1 MYTKENRSVIFNS
14 NKNKHQSEV
23 IMVQNLWNEEKSAT
37 LTAGLS
43 ELVYRSNLIGT
54 DRAVCN
60 WGGGNTSMKTV
71 EKDFRGRDIEV
82 MWVKGSG
89 SDLAT
94 MQDQNFTGLNLED
107 IRPLIERDE
116 MPDELMVEYLSHC
129 MIDSKHP
136 RASIETLLHAFLPFK
151 HVDHTHPD
159 AIISLCCADNGKEL
173 AKEIFGDR
181 FVWVPYVR
189 PGFTL
194 SKMIAEGVQNNPNA
208 DLVLME
214 KHGLVVW
221 GETAKE
227 SYDKTISVINEAEE
241 YINERID
248 VNFTFGGK
256 KFDSLT
262 GEDQKSI
269 LAKVMPVIRG
279 AVSDEKKMLLTY
291 DHADDVLE
299 FVNSHDAAELSQ
311 VGAACPDHLVHT
323 KMKPLYIDWDPS
335 TKDVEQLIE
344 AIKTGVERF
353 KEEYKAYFERNKNE
367 GDVMFEP
374 APRVILI
381 PGIGMVNSGK
391 NVAMANVSGALYHR
405 AIAVMK
411 GSTALGKFVSLNE
424 NESYN
429 IEYWP
434 LELYKLSLAP
444 AEAEFSRKVAFV
456 TGGAGGIGSET
467 CRQFVAEGAHVVL
480 ADLNLEGAEKVA
492 AEINEQ
498 YGEGRALA
506 VKMDVTSEEQV
517 QAAFEQAALTFG
529 GVDIIVNN
537 AGLATSS
544 PFEETSLKEW
554 NLNMNVLG
562 TGYFL
567 VAREAFKQM
576 KDQAIGGSMVFI
588 GSKNSVYAGKNASAY
603 SSVKALETH
612 LARCIAAEGG
622 EFGIRVNSVLPDA
635 VLQGSAIWGSRWREE
650 RAAAYGIEPE
660 QLEDHYRKR
669 TTLLVNIYPKDIAES
684 ILFFSSS
691 KAEKTTG
698 CMITVDGGVPA
709 AFTR

>member
-1 MYTKENRSVIFNS
+1 
-14 NKNKHQSEV
+14 
-23 IMVQNLWNEEKSAT
+23 MVKNLWNEEENLKLKS
-37 LTAGLS
+37 GLD
-43 ELVYRSNLIGT
+43 ELVYRSNLIGS

-60 WGGGNTSMKTV
+60 WGGGNTSMKTI
-71 EKDFRGRDIEV
+71 EKDFRGREIEV

-89 SDLAT
+89 SDLAA
-94 MQDQNFTGLNLED
+94 MGPKNFTGLNLED
-107 IRPLIERDE
+107 ITPLMERDL
-116 MPDELMVEYLSHC
+116 MPDEEMVEYLAHC

-173 AKEIFGDR
+173 AKEIFGER
-181 FVWVPYVR
+181 FVWVPYIR
-189 PGFTL
+189 PGFEL
-194 SKMIAEGVQNNPNA
+194 SKMIAEGVENNPNA
-208 DLVLME
+208 ELVLME
-214 KHGLVVW
+214 KHGLIVW
-221 GETAKE
+221 GETGKE
-227 SYDKTISVINEAEE
+227 SYDRTISVINEAESF
-241 YINERID
+241 INDRIHED
-248 VNFTFGGK
+248 AIFGGK
-256 KFDSLT
+256 KHEPLP
-262 GEDQKSI
+262 EEEQKSI
-269 LAKVMPVIRG
+269 MAKVMPVIRG
-279 AVSDEKKMLLTY
+279 AVSDDKNMLLTF
-291 DHADDVLE
+291 DNGEDVLE
-299 FVNSHDAAELSQ
+299 FVNSRDAAELSQ

-323 KMKPLYIDWDPS
+323 KMKPLFVDWDPS
-335 TKDVEQLIE
+335 TKDADQLIALIRE
-344 AIKTGVERF
+344 SIGNF
-353 KEEYKAYFERNKNE
+353 KEEYREYFERNKNE

-391 NVAMANVSGALYHR
+391 NVAMANVSGSLYHR
-405 AIAVMK
+405 AISVMK
-411 GSTALGKFVSLNE
+411 GATALGMFVSLNE

-444 AEAEFSRKVAFV
+444 AENEFSRKVAFV

-467 CRQFVAEGAHVVL
+467 CRQFVAAGAHVVV

-492 AEINEQ
+492 AEINGQ
-498 YGEGRALA
+498 YGEERALA

-517 QAAFEQAALTFG
+517 QEAFKQTALTYG

-544 PFEETSLKEW
+544 PFGETTLKEW
-554 NLNMNVLG
+554 DLNMNVLG
-562 TGYFL
+562 KGYFL
-567 VAREAFKQM
+567 VAREAFNQM
-576 KDQAIGGSMVFI
+576 KEQSIGGSMVFI
-588 GSKNSVYAGKNASAY
+588 GSKNSVYAGKSAAAY
-603 SSVKALETH
+603 SSVKALEAH

-622 EFGIRVNSVLPDA
+622 EFGISVNSVLPDA
-635 VLQGSAIWGSRWREE
+635 VLQGSAIWGSKWREE
-650 RAAAYGIEPE
+650 RAAAYGIEPD

-684 ILFFSSS
+684 ILFLSST

>member
-1 MYTKENRSVIFNS
+1 
-14 NKNKHQSEV
+14 
-23 IMVQNLWNEEKSAT
+23 MVKSLWQEEQAAKLAQ
-37 LTAGLS
+37 GLD

-60 WGGGNTSMKTV
+60 WGGGNTSMKTTV
-71 EKDFRGRDIEV
+71 KDFRGRDVEV

-94 MQDQNFTGLNLED
+94 MKAHNFTGLNLDD
-107 IRPLIERDE
+107 IRPLLEKAE
-116 MPDELMVEYLSHC
+116 MPDEEMVEYLSHC

-159 AIISLCCADNGKEL
+159 AIISLCCADNGKQIAE
-173 AKEIFGDR
+173 EIYGNR
-181 FVWVPYVR
+181 FVWVPYIR

-194 SKMIAEGVQNNPNA
+194 SKMIAEGVENNPNA
-208 DLVLME
+208 ELVLME

-221 GETAKE
+221 GDTAKE
-227 SYDKTISVINEAEE
+227 SYEKTIAIINEAES
-241 YINERID
+241 YINRKIETNQ
-248 VNFTFGGK
+248 VFGGAK
-256 KFDSLT
+256 YEALSNADA
-262 GEDQKSI
+262 EEI
-269 LAKVMPVIRG
+269 LAAIMPIIRG
-279 AVSDEKKMLLTY
+279 AVSEEKKMLLTY
-291 DHADDVLE
+291 DRGEDVLE
-299 FVNSHDAAELSQ
+299 FVNSHDVKSLSQ

-323 KMKPLYIDWDPS
+323 KMVPLYVEWDPS
-335 TKDVEQLIE
+335 TKDIGLL
-344 AIKTGVERF
+344 
-353 KEEYKAYFERNKNE
+353 KEEVKKGIAAFKQAYIAYFDRNKNE
-367 GDVMFEP
+367 GDQIFET

-381 PGIGMVNSGK
+381 PGIGMINTGK
-391 NVAMANVSGALYHR
+391 NVAMSKVSGALYHR

-411 GSTALGKFVSLNE
+411 GATALGEFVSLNE
-424 NESYN
+424 NESFN
-429 IEYWP
+429 VEYWP

-444 AEAEFSRKVAFV
+444 KEAEFSRKVAFV

-467 CRQFVAEGAHVVL
+467 CRLLASEGAHVVL
-480 ADLNLEGAEKVA
+480 ADLNLEGAEKIA
-492 AEINEQ
+492 AEINEL
-498 YGEGRALA
+498 YGEERALA
-506 VKMDVTSEEQV
+506 VKMDVTSEQAV
-517 QAAFEQAALTFG
+517 QEAYKKTALTFG

-544 PFEETSLKEW
+544 PFDETTLQEW

-576 KDQAIGGSMVFI
+576 KEQALGGSMVFI
-588 GSKNSVYAGKNASAY
+588 GSKNSVYAGKNAAAY
-603 SSVKALETH
+603 SAVKAMETH

-650 RAAAYGIEPE
+650 RAAAYGIEPD

-669 TTLLVNIYPKDIAES
+669 TTLLVNIYPKDIAEAIS
-684 ILFFSSS
+684 YFASS

>member
-1 MYTKENRSVIFNS
+1 
-14 NKNKHQSEV
+14 
-23 IMVQNLWNEEKSAT
+23 MVQNLWNQE
-37 LTAGLS
+37 TAEGMNKGLE
-43 ELVYRSNLIGT
+43 ELVYRSNLLGA

-60 WGGGNTSMKTV
+60 WGGGNTSMKTI

-94 MQDQNFTGLNLED
+94 MGAKNFTGLHLED
-107 IRPLIERDE
+107 IRPLMERDE
-116 MPDELMVEYLSHC
+116 MTDEEMVEYLSHC
-129 MIDSKHP
+129 MIDSSHP

-159 AIISLCCADNGKEL
+159 AIISICCADNGKEI
-173 AKEIFGDR
+173 AKEIYGDR
-181 FVWVPYVR
+181 FVWVPYIR

-227 SYDKTISVINEAEE
+227 SYDKTIAVINEAEQ
-241 YINERID
+241 YIQAQMD
-248 VNFTFGGK
+248 KTTVFGGQK
-256 KFDSLT
+256 YKSLA
-262 GEDQKSI
+262 EEEQKDI
-269 LAKVMPVIRG
+269 LAQVLPIIRG
-279 AVSDEKKMLLTY
+279 AVSQDQKMLLTY
-291 DHADDVLE
+291 DHSDDVLE
-299 FVNSHDAAELSQ
+299 FVNSQDAFTLSQ

-323 KMKPLYIDWDPS
+323 KRVPLYIDWDPS
-335 TKDVEQLIE
+335 SKDVAQLIE
-344 AIKTGVERF
+344 LIQSGIERF
-353 KEEYKAYFERNKNE
+353 KDEYIAYFERNQHE
-367 GDVMFEP
+367 GDKMFEP
-374 APRVILI
+374 VPRVILI
-381 PGIGMVNSGK
+381 PGLGMVNSGK
-391 NVAMANVSGALYHR
+391 SLSAANVSAGLYHR

-411 GSTALGKFVSLNE
+411 GATALGHFVSLNE

-456 TGGAGGIGSET
+456 TGGAGGIGSAT
-467 CRQFVAEGAHVVL
+467 CRRFVSEGAHVVI

-492 AEINEQ
+492 SEINEQ
-498 YGEGRALA
+498 YGEGRAIA

-517 QAAFEQAALTFG
+517 QAAFEQAALTYG

-544 PFEETSLKEW
+544 PFDETSLKEW
-554 NLNMNVLG
+554 NLNMDVLG
-562 TGYFL
+562 KGYFL

-576 KDQAIGGSMVFI
+576 KAQATGGSMVFI
-588 GSKNSVYAGKNASAY
+588 GSKNSIYAGKNVTAY
-603 SSVKALETH
+603 SSVKALEAH

-622 EFGIRVNSVLPDA
+622 EYGIRVNTVLPDA
-635 VLQGSAIWGSRWREE
+635 ILQGSAIWDSKWREE
-650 RAAAYGIEPE
+650 RAQAYGIEPD
-660 QLEDHYRKR
+660 QLEEHYRKR
-669 TTLLVNIYPKDIAES
+669 TTLLVNIYPQDVAEAIA
-684 ILFFSSS
+684 FFASS
-691 KAEKTTG
+691 KSAKTTG
-698 CMITVDGGVPA
+698 SMLTVDGGVPA

>member
-1 MYTKENRSVIFNS
+1 
-14 NKNKHQSEV
+14 
-23 IMVQNLWNEEKSAT
+23 MVKNLWSAEAANN
-37 LTAGLS
+37 LTTGLD
-43 ELVYRSNLIGT
+43 ELVYRSNLIGS

-60 WGGGNTSMKTV
+60 WGGGNTSIKTI
-71 EKDFRGRDIEV
+71 ETDFRGREIEV

-94 MQDQNFTGLNLED
+94 MKAKNFTGLKLED
-107 IRPLIERDE
+107 IRPLIEREE
-116 MPDELMVEYLSHC
+116 MPDAEMVDYLSQC
-129 MIDSKHP
+129 MIESKHP

-173 AKEIFGDR
+173 AQEIFGDR

-194 SKMIAEGVQNNPNA
+194 SKMIAEGVQNNPDA

-227 SYDKTISVINEAEE
+227 SYDKTISVINEAEN
-241 YINERID
+241 YINGRLQEEA
-248 VNFTFGGK
+248 VFGGK
-256 KFDSLT
+256 KYDALAE
-262 GEDQKSI
+262 EDRLKI
-269 LAKVMPVIRG
+269 LAKLMPVIRG
-279 AVSDEKKMLLTY
+279 AVSDEKKMLLTH
-291 DHADDVLE
+291 DTAADILE
-299 FVNSHDAAELSQ
+299 FVNSRDGAELSQ

-323 KMKPLYIDWDPS
+323 KMKPLYVDWDPS
-335 TKDVEQLIE
+335 SKDINQLIE
-344 AIKTGVERF
+344 NVKRGIADF
-353 KEEYKAYFERNKNE
+353 KKDYEAYFERNKNE

-391 NVAMANVSGALYHR
+391 NTAMANVSGALYHR
-405 AIAVMK
+405 AVSVMK
-411 GSTALGKFVSLNE
+411 GSTTLGKFVSLNE
-424 NESYN
+424 AESYN

-467 CRQFVAEGAHVVL
+467 CRQFVADGAHVVL

-498 YGEGRALA
+498 YGEQRALA

-517 QAAFEQAALTFG
+517 QEAFRQTALAFG
-529 GVDIIVNN
+529 GVDVIVNN

-544 PFEETSLKEW
+544 PFGETSVKEW
-554 NLNMNVLG
+554 DLNMDVLG
-562 TGYFL
+562 KGYFL
-567 VAREAFKQM
+567 VAREAFNQM
-576 KDQAIGGSMVFI
+576 KEQSIGGSMVFI

-603 SSVKALETH
+603 SSVKALEAH

-635 VLQGSAIWGSRWREE
+635 VLQGSAIWGSKWKEE
-650 RAAAYGIEPE
+650 RAAAYGIEPD
-660 QLEDHYRKR
+660 QLDEHYRKR

-684 ILFFSSS
+684 ILFLASS